1 MIMNQGRRPMLKL
14 VGLVVLLTTAFGLG
28 YYIAQRPI
36 GELKK
41 TVRDLSRNVLD
52 TTLGLERNLRQ
63 RQGLV
68 DAKSR
73 LIQAKSEMLDRNFG
87 NAAKE
92 LSEAVDQLEKA
103 SNAERDS
110 GRTSTISPLVTK
122 VREAQLELL
131 VGKAVPRTKLD
142 EIQKALDAM
151 MAQQ

>member
-1 MIMNQGRRPMLKL
+1 MLRFL
-14 VGLVVLLTTAFGLG
+14 GLVVLIGTTFALG
-28 YYIAQRPI
+28 YYIGQRPI

-73 LIQAKSEMLDRNFG
+73 LIQAKSDMLDRNFG

-110 GRTSTISPLVTK
+110 GRTSTIRPLVTK
-122 VREAQLELL
+122 VREAQLELS

>member
-1 MIMNQGRRPMLKL
+1 MLKL

-28 YYIAQRPI
+28 YYIGQRPI

-73 LIQAKSEMLDRNFG
+73 LIQAKSDMLDRNFG

-122 VREAQLELL
+122 VREAQLELS
-131 VGKAVPRTKLD
+131 VGKAVTRTKLD

-151 MAQQ
+151 IAQQ

>member
-1 MIMNQGRRPMLKL
+1 MLKL

-28 YYIAQRPI
+28 YYIGQRPI

-110 GRTSTISPLVTK
+110 GRTSTIRPLVTK
-122 VREAQLELL
+122 VREAQLELS

-142 EIQKALDAM
+142 EIRKELDAVID
-151 MAQQ
+151 QP